1 MAVSWSA
8 NFAACYSISY
18 SGGHELSVVFMQ
30 SSALFVGLFVR
41 FMLNVVEPLKGQFG
55 ETTGVFLTGMSVSWV
70 KSKLGLIKV
79 RVGLLRM
86 Y

>member
-1 MAVSWSA
+1 
-8 NFAACYSISY
+8 
-18 SGGHELSVVFMQ
+18 
-30 SSALFVGLFVR
+30 
-41 FMLNVVEPLKGQFG
+41 MLNVVEPLKGQFG